1 MNTVGVREVQDLGMR
16 RPHPFMIWPSASAGD
31 FGSGTIRSVSIAQE
45 RGTGRGEGVYC
56 FYDRIAVVATNG
68 KSVRCA
74 SAGPLVGQAE
84 GESGGGVRR
93 VESVEMSRSV
103 AGESLSWCAER

>member
-1 MNTVGVREVQDLGMR
+1 M
-16 RPHPFMIWPSASAGD
+16 
-31 FGSGTIRSVSIAQE
+31 SIAQE

-84 GESGGGVRR
+84 GGSGGGCEESGISRNEQGCSRRIAVMVCGAVVQFQASCCHYYRSDRQIPQVVVVRL
-93 VESVEMSRSV
+93 
-103 AGESLSWCAER
+103 AWL